1 MSELENTVTEKDIKK
16 AMRIKEDNMSVI
28 PVESIP
34 KKEVNERLEALKAD
48 IREIIEKRIR
58 MAEIEFPPYSPSVM
72 RDRITT
78 AIRKVLWEYAIERGY
93 NHLPGRSSDVFKIER
108 RHIEGMNHWYVLF
121 DADRWDAEW
130 KRIMETE
137 ET

>member
-1 MSELENTVTEKDIKK
+1 
-16 AMRIKEDNMSVI
+16 MSVI

-48 IREIIEKRIR
+48 IREIIEKKIR
-58 MAEIEFPPYSPSVM
+58 MAEIEYPPYSPSVM
-72 RDRITT
+72 WERITT

-93 NHLPGRSSDVFKIER
+93 NHLPGRSDVFKIER
-108 RHIEGMNHWYVLF
+108 RHIEGVYHWYVLF

-130 KRIMETE
+130 EGVSE
-137 ET
+137 NE